1 MSALHQSPLL
11 TSGLGRTVEVPHN
24 SIVISPLTPFSEQV
38 TILIERNES
47 LVLRCQ
53 ESFDLGDCEGI
64 SPYQNALNQ
73 VDASIGLLKR
83 ARRRMQKLAKHIHD
97 FKTNDYCTICGADG
111 RA

>member
-11 TSGLGRTVEVPHN
+11 TSSLGRTVEVPHN
-24 SIVISPLTPFSEQV
+24 SIVISPFTPFSEQV
-38 TILIERNES
+38 TTLIERNEA

-53 ESFDLGDCEGI
+53 ESFELGDCEGI
-64 SPYQNALNQ
+64 SPYQDALNQ
-73 VDASIGLLKR
+73 IDASIGLLKR

-97 FKTNDYCTICGADG
+97 FGKNDYCTICGADG